1 MDGAREMKQ
10 MSLAEGGFEKYGKTT
25 RRAAFLAEMERVVPW
40 KELCAL
46 IEPYYPNSG
55 RGRPPVGLERML
67 RLHFLQHWFNLSDPA
82 IEDEL
87 HESRSMREFVGID
100 LGVERVPDETTACNF
115 RHLLEREGLGERVFA
130 LVGQHLQA
138 QGMKLSAGTIVDAT
152 LISAPTSTKNERR
165 ERDPEMGT
173 TKKGGQWLHGMK
185 AHIGVDEHSKLI
197 HSIVATPG
205 NVSDAMMLRRLLHGR
220 ERRVY
225 GDKAYFGLG
234 RVIKETAPRAK
245 DLTQLRASV
254 GHPLSDLD
262 EIVNRIRS
270 KTRAK
275 VEHAFLVIKRIF
287 GFSKTRYRGL
297 AKNANRLFTVAA
309 LANLYMVRRKLA

>member
-1 MDGAREMKQ
+1 MKQ
-10 MSLAEGGFEKYGKTT
+10 MSLAQGGFEKYGKTT

-40 KELCAL
+40 QELCAL
-46 IEPYYPNSG
+46 IEPHYPNSG

-82 IEDEL
+82 LEDEL
-87 HESRSMREFVGID
+87 HESASMREFVGID
-100 LGVERVPDETTACNF
+100 LGVERVPDETTVCKF
-115 RHLLEREGLGERVFA
+115 RQLLERHGLGERIFA
-130 LVGQHLQA
+130 VVGQHLQA
-138 QGMKLSAGTIVDAT
+138 RGMRLSGGTIVDAT

-165 ERDPEMGT
+165 ERDPQMGT
-173 TKKGGQWLHGMK
+173 TKKGGQWLYGMK
-185 AHIGVDEHSKLI
+185 AHIGVDERTKLI
-197 HSIVATPG
+197 HHVVATPG
-205 NVSDAMMLRRLLHGR
+205 NVSDAMMLRGLLHGR

-287 GFSKTRYRGL
+287 GFDKTRYRGL
-297 AKNANRLFTVAA
+297 AKNANRLFTAAA
-309 LANLYMVRRKLA
+309 LANLYMVRRRLA

>member
-1 MDGAREMKQ
+1 
-10 MSLAEGGFEKYGKTT
+10 
-25 RRAAFLAEMERVVPW
+25 
-40 KELCAL
+40 
-46 IEPYYPNSG
+46 
-55 RGRPPVGLERML
+55 
-67 RLHFLQHWFNLSDPA
+67 
-82 IEDEL
+82 
-87 HESRSMREFVGID
+87 
-100 LGVERVPDETTACNF
+100 
-115 RHLLEREGLGERVFA
+115 
-130 LVGQHLQA
+130 
-138 QGMKLSAGTIVDAT
+138 
-152 LISAPTSTKNERR
+152 
-165 ERDPEMGT
+165 MGT

-185 AHIGVDEHSKLI
+185 AHIGVDERSKLI